1 MTAEQWL
8 QTAGGLILALVSGIQ
23 VYVLREILSLRRSK
37 HLHANVLQR
46 HIGRFAR
53 IGERLGIE
61 WDDVEADIMKG

>member
-1 MTAEQWL
+1 
-8 QTAGGLILALVSGIQ
+8 
-23 VYVLREILSLRRSK
+23 VLREVLALRRSK

>member
-1 MTAEQWL
+1 VSPEQVVQL
-8 QTAGGLILALVSGIQ
+8 VVGTLLTLAGAVQ
-23 VYVLREILSLRRSK
+23 VYILREILSLRKSK

-61 WDDVEADIMKG
+61 WDDIEADLMKG